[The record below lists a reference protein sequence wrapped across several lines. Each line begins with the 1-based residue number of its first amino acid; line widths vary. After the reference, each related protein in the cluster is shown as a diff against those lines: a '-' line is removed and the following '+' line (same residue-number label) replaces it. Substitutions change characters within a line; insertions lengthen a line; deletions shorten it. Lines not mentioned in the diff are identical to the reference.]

1 MMNTSSLIDS
11 LYMEKVA
18 KQAIDRKI
26 LDGSLS
32 QKGIDAANARGYGN
46 TAVLRDATGKRNARD
61 IAFRRK
67 ALEAAKNENPAMDAK
82 QYVDKSAPIQQ
93 RLQDYK
99 EAKKMQE
106 TQKQSDIAL
115 SQRSLDEAKAYA
127 KASGKDI
134 RKQDA
139 IRTEQAQQR
148 QKQQQSTQPP
158 KEEKHPRMAV
168 LTADGVKQESTPH
181 YVGRR
186 VKETAGE
193 VGSQVKDTAVKAGK
207 QVKETAGRV
216 GNAVQDAAGNVRD
229 RINNYFAQKQQAPQ
243 TGTFAPQPP
252 APPAQSTATKQPMST
267 SKKIGYGA
275 LGAGAIAAGA
285 GLGTY
290 LYNRHKKKKA
300 EREAQQQGGYAY
312 ASDII
317 ESLYMEKVAAMDA
330 ISEPNSANAMNTE
343 PTQAVNSQESEV
355 KQEDLPPV
363 QEEKNKIE
371 WNKFLPERKT
381 FERMKKKDYV
391 SVPLGKTAAESSG
404 YKVTTAGGTLKGTQA
419 AGYMDSRYGTNF
431 FKASKSSSSGNS
443 NGASEAKE
451 AVSESISKSTRP
463 NNIKTGLKMLKQ
475 SDRIH
480 RKIRN
485 TLSNKAPSVKNEN
498 IIAPLPGTGHIATQD
513 NRSYFTKARQAF
525 SKKAGEDMSTREYI
539 DKLAAEKLA
548 DEEPLTPAE
557 VEKIDKFK
565 KKERRKALAKKIA
578 IGAGATAAAA
588 GLGYMAHKT
597 HQNLKNTYDPKGTG
611 TPIFSKKV
619 KNPETGKKEV
629 QPGLV
634 AKWKAD
640 AKKTDSKIEQAREFG
655 QDAHKKSTGFSVDAA
670 AAYKSGDKDA
680 AKAYRKKADGYKK
693 MEDAMRHSIGSQ
705 EAHKEKIHNIV
716 PGGEKMIQA
725 GRTAKMVGGKIQRGL
740 DEVNR
745 QMNTQRVLKQVLSSE
760 RIEQLYQ
767 EKLAMEKKAAIGA
780 VIGAAAKVL
789 PKVGAAVAKAA
800 PKVTSAVKTVAPK
813 VGNAVKAAAKTQVG
827 QQVIQQGTG
836 MAMQAGINK
845 IQQKQAEK
853 QQKIQQNP
861 MA

>member
-1 MMNTSSLIDS
+1 MSASSLIDS

-32 QKGIDAANARGYGN
+32 QKGIDEANARGYGN

-67 ALEAAKNENPAMDAK
+67 ALEAAKNENPAVDAK

-106 TQKQSDIAL
+106 AQKQSDIAL

-148 QKQQQSTQPP
+148 QKQQQSAPQPQ

-193 VGSQVKDTAVKAGK
+193 VGSQVKDTA
-207 QVKETAGRV
+207 GRV
-216 GNAVQDAAGNVRD
+216 GSAVQDAAGNVRD

-243 TGTFAPQPP
+243 AGTFAPQPP
-252 APPAQSTATKQPMST
+252 TPPAQSTATKQPMST
-267 SKKIGYGA
+267 GKKIGYGA

-285 GLGTY
+285 VLGTY

-330 ISEPNSANAMNTE
+330 ISEPNSANAMDTE
-343 PTQAVNSQESEV
+343 PTQAVNPQEGEV

-557 VEKIDKFK
+557 VEKIEKFK

-578 IGAGATAAAA
+578 IGAGATALAAGAAA
-588 GLGYMAHKT
+588 YGIKANKSLKEGGYKRGVRDIRQFVRDSHAAS
-597 HQNLKNTYDPKGTG
+597 G
-611 TPIFSKKV
+611 KV
-619 KNPETGKKEV
+619 S
-629 QPGLV
+629 
-634 AKWKAD
+634 D
-640 AKKTDSKIEQAREFG
+640 AG
-655 QDAHKKSTGFSVDAA
+655 DAA
-670 AAYKSGDKDA
+670 ARAGRYVS
-680 AKAYRKKADGYKK
+680 
-693 MEDAMRHSIGSQ
+693 ESQ
-705 EAHKEKIHNIV
+705 EAFDRSQHGTKTEQSKAKRDLTRDKAFFERRKGEYDKAVADREKHDSLI
-716 PGGEKMIQA
+716 PGMKGARQFINSKVKPVAQKVQSANDFMNNF
-725 GRTAKMVGGKIQRGL
+725 GRRL
-740 DEVNR
+740 SD
-745 QMNTQRVLKQVLSSE
+745 TQRTMDAIDRAVKVSE
-760 RIEQLYQ
+760 EIDRLY
-767 EKLAMEKKAAIGA
+767 MEKKAAIGA
-780 VIGAAAKVL
+780 VIGAVGKAL

-800 PKVTSAVKTVAPK
+800 PKVAKGVGAV
-813 VGNAVKAAAKTQVG
+813 AKSPIG

>member
-1 MMNTSSLIDS
+1 MMSASSLIDS

-67 ALEAAKNENPAMDAK
+67 ALEAAKNENPAVDAK

-148 QKQQQSTQPP
+148 QKQQQPTQPT

-243 TGTFAPQPP
+243 AGTPGTFAPQPP

-431 FKASKSSSSGNS
+431 FKASKSGSSGNS

-463 NNIKTGLKMLKQ
+463 NNIKTGLKMSKQ

-539 DKLAAEKLA
+539 DKLATEKLA

-578 IGAGATAAAA
+578 IGAGATALAAGAAA
-588 GLGYMAHKT
+588 YGLKANKTMKAGGYKRGIRDIRQFVKDSHAAT
-597 HQNLKNTYDPKGTG
+597 D
-611 TPIFSKKV
+611 KV
-619 KNPETGKKEV
+619 NNAG
-629 QPGLV
+629 
-634 AKWKAD
+634 
-640 AKKTDSKIEQAREFG
+640 
-655 QDAHKKSTGFSVDAA
+655 DAA
-670 AAYKSGDKDA
+670 ARAKNYVQESREAYERSKHGTKSEQVKATRDLVRDKSFLKQRKDEYDKAVADRKEHDSILPGMAGARKFIADKVKPAARTVGSAINTMNNFGRQLGD
-680 AKAYRKKADGYKK
+680 
-693 MEDAMRHSIGSQ
+693 
-705 EAHKEKIHNIV
+705 
-716 PGGEKMIQA
+716 
-725 GRTAKMVGGKIQRGL
+725 
-740 DEVNR
+740 
-745 QMNTQRVLKQVLSSE
+745 TQRSMGAFE
-760 RIEQLYQ
+760 RVIKASDEIDRLY
-767 EKLAMEKKAAIGA
+767 MEKKAAIGA

>member
-32 QKGIDAANARGYGN
+32 QKGIDAANTRGYGN
-46 TAVLRDATGKRNARD
+46 TAVLRDATGKRNAQ
-61 IAFRRK
+61 AVATARK
-67 ALEAAKNENPAMDAK
+67 NLETAKNTDTSELAK
-82 QYVDKSAPIQQ
+82 KDVDSKAPIQQ

-99 EAKKMQE
+99 A
-106 TQKQSDIAL
+106 
-115 SQRSLDEAKAYA
+115 A
-127 KASGKDI
+127 KASHEAQKTKNI
-134 RKQDA
+134 ASAQQAVQDA
-139 IRTEQAQQR
+139 QNAAKTSGASIRQQDAVRTQQAKQR
-148 QKQQQSTQPP
+148 QQQKPAPQPQ

-216 GNAVQDAAGNVRD
+216 GSAVQDAAGNVRD

-243 TGTFAPQPP
+243 AGTFAPQPP
-252 APPAQSTATKQPMST
+252 TPPAQSTATKQPMST
-267 SKKIGYGA
+267 GKKIGYGA

-330 ISEPNSANAMNTE
+330 ISEPNSANAMDTE
-343 PTQAVNSQESEV
+343 PTQAVNPQEGEV

-597 HQNLKNTYDPKGTG
+597 HQNLKNTYDTRYFYQ
-611 TPIFSKKV
+611 ISF
-619 KNPETGKKEV
+619 
-629 QPGLV
+629 Q
-634 AKWKAD
+634 
-640 AKKTDSKIEQAREFG
+640 
-655 QDAHKKSTGFSVDAA
+655 
-670 AAYKSGDKDA
+670 
-680 AKAYRKKADGYKK
+680 
-693 MEDAMRHSIGSQ
+693 
-705 EAHKEKIHNIV
+705 
-716 PGGEKMIQA
+716 
-725 GRTAKMVGGKIQRGL
+725 
-740 DEVNR
+740 NR
-745 QMNTQRVLKQVLSSE
+745 NLK
-760 RIEQLYQ
+760 
-767 EKLAMEKKAAIGA
+767 
-780 VIGAAAKVL
+780 
-789 PKVGAAVAKAA
+789 
-800 PKVTSAVKTVAPK
+800 
-813 VGNAVKAAAKTQVG
+813 
-827 QQVIQQGTG
+827 
-836 MAMQAGINK
+836 
-845 IQQKQAEK
+845 
-853 QQKIQQNP
+853 
-861 MA
+861 